1 MPVVSFV
8 SPKGGAGKSTAALLL
23 ATELAQKGALVRV
36 IDADPLG
43 WISDWASK
51 PDKPERLSLVQ
62 KPTEENIIDLIE
74 EAQRAAQFVII
85 DLEGTA
91 NMLVAFAISQSDLVV
106 IPTQPSHMDGK
117 GAAQAIKLIRQQE
130 KAMRRKIP
138 YSVLFTRAKAAI
150 RTRTQGVIEN
160 QLSSADIPVFF
171 TQLLERE
178 AYRLIFSYGGTL
190 KQLPS
195 NTYKLD
201 DAIKNARAFTGEVIS
216 RIKDF
221 EQQTKDMST
230 EDQIEEMA

>member
-43 WISDWASK
+43 WISDWESK

-106 IPTQPSHMDGK
+106 IPTQPSHM
-117 GAAQAIKLIRQQE
+117 
-130 KAMRRKIP
+130 
-138 YSVLFTRAKAAI
+138 V
-150 RTRTQGVIEN
+150 
-160 QLSSADIPVFF
+160 
-171 TQLLERE
+171 
-178 AYRLIFSYGGTL
+178 
-190 KQLPS
+190 PS
-195 NTYKLD
+195 ET
-201 DAIKNARAFTGEVIS
+201 
-216 RIKDF
+216 
-221 EQQTKDMST
+221 
-230 EDQIEEMA
+230 